1 MNAPQQSGYILFIMI
16 ALLAGF
22 GSLFLYS
29 TLNQSG
35 QSQKH
40 QANID
45 NIKQMNE
52 NLQNLQNLRLIKN
65 RLIAFGNNANSL
77 CNSSLT
83 DVIALPTEALFK
95 NEDFSVLSDQIKLAK
110 AVTYEVLLNPLPAPI
125 DCSEPPEAEDA
136 YNICHNVSDEIVA
149 RLTSPENQNLGTP
162 TITLDIKRSEFK
174 TCPTPP

>member
-52 NLQNLQNLRLIKN
+52 NLRLIKN

-77 CNSSLT
+77 CDSSLT
-83 DVIALPTEALFK
+83 DVIALPTQELFE
-95 NEDFSVLSDQIKLAK
+95 NEDFSVLSDQIKVAK
-110 AVTYEVLLNPLPAPI
+110 AVTYEVLLNPLSLPTPI
-125 DCSEPPEAEDA
+125 DCSAQPEAEDA

-162 TITLDIKRSEFK
+162 TITLDIKRADYK

>member
-52 NLQNLQNLRLIKN
+52 NLRLIKN

-77 CNSSLT
+77 CNSSLM

-110 AVTYEVLLNPLPAPI
+110 AVTYEVLLNPLPALI
-125 DCSEPPEAEDA
+125 DCSEQTEPREA